1 MKIIEPSVESMTEQE
16 KLDEIKKLLPAFH
29 HAAWLTLADLLGM
42 DVPKEIPGVKP
53 LDNEWA
59 RLKELMHDV
68 CGVEETPAK
77 EIFKYRN
84 APCFRHPAPFSPE
97 EAQYERLYR
106 KNKLIIDGVPIR
118 WGEPPCFTWCTKSN
132 TPACQKIFNQQS
144 IFTTG
149 DRPKPIPKSGQQNL
163 FD

>member
-1 MKIIEPSVESMTEQE
+1 MAKDYYASGRRSVFFYQTLCPLAFGRINF
-16 KLDEIKKLLPAFH
+16 KGGARLLPTAKAGGYPPRIF
-29 HAAWLTLADLLGM
+29 D
-42 DVPKEIPGVKP
+42 
-53 LDNEWA
+53 EWA
-59 RLKELMHDV
+59 RLKELMYDV

-84 APCFRHPAPFSPE
+84 APCFYPPAPFSPE

-144 IFTTG
+144 MFTTG
-149 DRPKPIPKSGQQNL
+149 GRPKPIPKNRQQNL